1 LLPATAATCGI
12 LPEVRHIKIM
22 PEKTEQKTHA
32 PSSGAWRATA
42 LSSRRRWVLVILLFV
57 AALINYLDRATISV
71 ALPRISG
78 ELLLGPTA
86 KGVLLSAFFWSY
98 ALMQVPIGW
107 LADRV
112 SLRWLYAGSFALWS
126 LACGFTGLAGSL
138 AVLILLRIVL
148 GIGESIFLPG
158 SVKFVSLAFSPEER
172 GLPTAIFD
180 SGVRAGL
187 AIGAPLVAW
196 LVSSHGWR
204 NMFFLVGFSAL
215 VWILPWILAFPS
227 RLEPDRQAP
236 PPEAPPPAPRKPLTF
251 NRNLLGAS
259 LGFFCFGYYNY
270 LLVTWLPD
278 YLVEVR
284 HLTLLKAGFLAAI
297 PYVAWAVSEVAGG
310 WVSDRLVRRG
320 WNETRVR
327 KGMITVGFA
336 TGLLLIPAALVGNLT
351 ASIIL
356 LAGGSLVGMSS
367 PNLLVVFQAC
377 APHDEVGMWI
387 GFGNFIGNIG
397 GVLSPLLTG
406 ILITETGS
414 YTPGFALAPVIL
426 VAGLLAFWFIVGELK
441 PPETS
446 V

>member
-1 LLPATAATCGI
+1 MQENLG
-12 LPEVRHIKIM
+12 
-22 PEKTEQKTHA
+22 QK
-32 PSSGAWRATA
+32 SDA
-42 LSSRRRWVLVILLFV
+42 LSPGGWQAPAMSSTRRWVLVILLFV

-78 ELLLGPTA
+78 DLLLGPTA

-148 GIGESIFLPG
+148 GIGESIYLPG
-158 SVKFVSLAFSPEER
+158 SVKFISLAFSPEER

-196 LVSSHGWR
+196 LVSRHGWR
-204 NMFFLVGFSAL
+204 NMFMLVGFTAL
-215 VWILPWILAFPS
+215 VWVLPWILAFPS
-227 RLEPDRQAP
+227 RLRNEGETHQPQVAARS
-236 PPEAPPPAPRKPLTF
+236 PRKPLTF
-251 NRNLLGAS
+251 NRNLVGAS

-297 PYVAWAVSEVAGG
+297 PYIVWAVSEVAGG
-310 WVSDRLVRRG
+310 WVSDRLVRHG

-327 KGMITVGFA
+327 KGMITLGFA
-336 TGLLLIPAALVGNLT
+336 TGLMLIPAALVGNLT

-356 LAGGSLVGMSS
+356 LAGGSLVGLSS
-367 PNLLVVFQAC
+367 PNILVTFQAC
-377 APHDEVGMWI
+377 APHDEVGMWM

-406 ILITETGS
+406 ILISRTGS
-414 YTPGFALAPVIL
+414 YVPGFALAPIIL
-426 VAGLLAFWFIVGELK
+426 VAGLLAFWFVVGELK
-441 PPETS
+441 QPKPFA
-446 V
+446 

>member
-1 LLPATAATCGI
+1 
-12 LPEVRHIKIM
+12 M
-22 PEKTEQKTHA
+22 PENSGRKTSA
-32 PSSGAWRATA
+32 PSSSAWPSAA
-42 LSSRRRWVLVILLFV
+42 FSPGRRWVLVGLLFA

-71 ALPRISG
+71 ALPRISR

-112 SLRWLYAGSFALWS
+112 SLRWLYAALFALWS

-148 GIGESIFLPG
+148 GIGESIYLPG
-158 SVKFVSLAFSPEER
+158 SVKFISVAFSSQER

-196 LVSSHGWR
+196 LVSRHGWR
-204 NMFFLVGFSAL
+204 NMFMLVGFTAL
-215 VWILPWILAFPS
+215 AWVLPWVLAFPA
-227 RLEPDRQAP
+227 RPDSCGDERP
-236 PPEAPPPAPRKPLTF
+236 PAAPPPATRKTLTF
-251 NRNLLGAS
+251 NRNLLGAAA
-259 LGFFCFGYYNY
+259 GFFCFGYYNY

-297 PYVAWAVSEVAGG
+297 PYAAWAVAEVAGG
-310 WVSDRLVRRG
+310 WASDRLVRHG

-336 TGLLLIPAALVGNLT
+336 TGLMLIPAALVGNLT

-356 LAGGSLVGMSS
+356 LAGGSLVGMSC
-367 PNLLVVFQAC
+367 PNILVVFQAC
-377 APHDEVGMWI
+377 APRDEVGMWM
-387 GFGNFIGNIG
+387 GFGNFVGNIG

-406 ILITETGS
+406 ILISRTGS
-414 YTPGFALAPVIL
+414 FVPGFALAPAIL
-426 VAGLLAFWFIVGELK
+426 VAGLLAFWLIVGDLK
-441 PPETS
+441 PPNTAA
-446 V
+446 

>member
-1 LLPATAATCGI
+1 
-12 LPEVRHIKIM
+12 M
-22 PEKTEQKTHA
+22 PENTEQKTRA
-32 PSSGAWRATA
+32 PSPGDWQASAI
-42 LSSRRRWVLVILLFV
+42 SSRRRWVLVILLFF

-71 ALPRISG
+71 ALPSISG

-126 LACGFTGLAGSL
+126 LACGFTGFAGSL
-138 AVLILLRIVL
+138 GVLILLRIGL

-158 SVKFVSLAFSPEER
+158 SVKFISTAFSPEER
-172 GLPTAIFD
+172 GLPSAIFD

-196 LVSSHGWR
+196 LVSRHGWR
-204 NMFFLVGFSAL
+204 NMFMLVGFTAL
-215 VWILPWILAFPS
+215 VWILPWMLAFPS
-227 RLEPDRQAP
+227 SLKPRKRPPDAP
-236 PPEAPPPAPRKPLTF
+236 AAAPRKPLTF

-284 HLTLLKAGFLAAI
+284 HLPLLKAGFLAAI
-297 PYVAWAVSEVAGG
+297 PYIVWAVSELAGG
-310 WVSDRLVRRG
+310 WTSDRLVRHG

-356 LAGGSLVGMSS
+356 LSGGSLVGLSS
-367 PNLLVVFQAC
+367 PNILVVFQAC
-377 APHDEVGMWI
+377 APHDEVGMWM

-406 ILITETGS
+406 ILISHTGS

-426 VAGLLAFWFIVGELK
+426 VAGLLAFWFIVGDLK
-441 PPETS
+441 PPPPRE
-446 V
+446 

>member
-1 LLPATAATCGI
+1 
-12 LPEVRHIKIM
+12 M
-22 PEKTEQKTHA
+22 PENLEPQTPHA
-32 PSSGAWRATA
+32 PARNAWQAPA
-42 LSSRRRWVLVILLFV
+42 ISNWRRWGLVILLFV

-78 ELLLGPTA
+78 DLLLGPTA

-148 GIGESIFLPG
+148 GIGESIYLPG
-158 SVKFVSLAFSPEER
+158 SVKFISLAFSPEER
-172 GLPTAIFD
+172 GLPTSIFD

-196 LVSSHGWR
+196 LVSRHGWR
-204 NMFFLVGFSAL
+204 NMFMLVGFTAL
-215 VWILPWILAFPS
+215 AWVLPWILAFPS
-227 RLEPDRQAP
+227 SLNNRQREGPPDAP
-236 PPEAPPPAPRKPLTF
+236 ASAACKPLTF
-251 NRNLLGAS
+251 NRNLIGAS

-284 HLTLLKAGFLAAI
+284 HLTLLNAGFLAAI
-297 PYVAWAVSEVAGG
+297 PYIVWAVSELAGG
-310 WVSDRLVRRG
+310 WASDKLVRHG

-336 TGLLLIPAALVGNLT
+336 TGLMLIPAALVGNLT
-351 ASIIL
+351 ASMIL
-356 LAGGSLVGMSS
+356 LAGGSMVGLAAPNILVS
-367 PNLLVVFQAC
+367 FQAC
-377 APHDEVGMWI
+377 APHDEVGMWM

-406 ILITETGS
+406 ILISRTGS
-414 YTPGFALAPVIL
+414 YVPGFALAPLIL

-441 PPETS
+441 PP
-446 V
+446 VKVP

>member
-1 LLPATAATCGI
+1 
-12 LPEVRHIKIM
+12 M
-22 PEKTEQKTHA
+22 PENIESQTPHDPA
-32 PSSGAWRATA
+32 PTVWRAA
-42 LSSRRRWVLVILLFV
+42 AISSRRRWLLIVLLFT

-107 LADRV
+107 LSDRF
-112 SLRWLYAGSFALWS
+112 SLRWLYAASFALWS

-148 GIGESIFLPG
+148 GIGESIYLPG
-158 SVKFVSLAFSPEER
+158 SVKFVSTAFPPEER

-196 LVSSHGWR
+196 LVSRHGWR
-204 NMFFLVGFSAL
+204 SMFMLVGFSSL
-215 VWILPWILAFPS
+215 VWVLPWIMAFPS
-227 RLEPDRQAP
+227 RLNHRDPERDAAP
-236 PPEAPPPAPRKPLTF
+236 PLPPARKRLTF
-251 NRNLLGAS
+251 HRNLVGAS
-259 LGFFCFGYYNY
+259 IGFFCFGYYNY

-284 HLTLLKAGFLAAI
+284 HLTILKAGFLAAI
-297 PYVAWAVSEVAGG
+297 PYITWAVAELSGG
-310 WVSDRLVRRG
+310 WLADRLVRRG
-320 WNETRVR
+320 CNETRVR

-351 ASIIL
+351 ASIVL
-356 LAGGSLVGMSS
+356 LAAGSLVGLAS
-367 PNLLVVFQAC
+367 PNLLVVFQTC
-377 APHDEVGMWI
+377 APRDEVGTWM
-387 GFGNFIGNIG
+387 GFGNFVGNIG
-397 GVLSPLLTG
+397 GVLSPLITG
-406 ILITETGS
+406 ILISKTGS
-414 YTPGFALAPVIL
+414 YVPGFALAPIIL

-441 PPETS
+441 PPEAATS
-446 V
+446 SH

>member
-1 LLPATAATCGI
+1 MPENFERQTHTAASRVWQTVPI
-12 LPEVRHIKIM
+12 
-22 PEKTEQKTHA
+22 
-32 PSSGAWRATA
+32 
-42 LSSRRRWVLVILLFV
+42 SSRRRWLLIVLLFA

-148 GIGESIFLPG
+148 GIGESIYLPG
-158 SVKFVSLAFSPEER
+158 SVRFVSLTFPPEER

-196 LVSSHGWR
+196 LVARHGWR
-204 NMFFLVGFSAL
+204 NMFMLVGFSSL
-215 VWILPWILAFPS
+215 VWVLPWIAAFPS
-227 RLEPDRQAP
+227 RLNQKAP
-236 PPEAPPPAPRKPLTF
+236 ERELVIPADTARKRLTF

-259 LGFFCFGYYNY
+259 IGFFCFGYYNY

-284 HLTLLKAGFLAAI
+284 HLTLLRAGLLAAI
-297 PYVAWAVSEVAGG
+297 PYVVWAVAELAGG
-310 WVSDRLVRRG
+310 WFADWRVRKG

-351 ASIIL
+351 ASIVL
-356 LAGGSLVGMSS
+356 LAGGSLVGLSS
-367 PNLLVVFQAC
+367 PNLLVVFQSC
-377 APHDEVGMWI
+377 APRDEVGRWM

-406 ILITETGS
+406 ILISHTGS
-414 YTPGFALAPVIL
+414 YVPGFTLAPVIL
-426 VAGLLAFWFIVGELK
+426 VAGLLAYWFIVGELK
-441 PPETS
+441 PPE
-446 V
+446 VAA

>member
-1 LLPATAATCGI
+1 
-12 LPEVRHIKIM
+12 M
-22 PEKTEQKTHA
+22 PENTEQKMPA
-32 PSSGAWRATA
+32 PSSRTWQAAAISNW
-42 LSSRRRWVLVILLFV
+42 RRWALIGLLFF
-57 AALINYLDRATISV
+57 AALINYLDRATLSV

-78 ELLLGPTA
+78 DLHLDPTA

-98 ALMQVPIGW
+98 ALMQVPVGW

-112 SLRWLYAGSFALWS
+112 SLRWLYAASFALWS

-138 AVLILLRIVL
+138 AVLILLRIIL
-148 GIGESIFLPG
+148 GIGEAIYLPG
-158 SVKFVSLAFSPEER
+158 SIKFITITFSPEER
-172 GLPTAIFD
+172 GLPTGMFD
-180 SGVRAGL
+180 SGIRTGL

-196 LVSSHGWR
+196 LVTRHGWR
-204 NMFFLVGFSAL
+204 NMFMLVGFSAIAW
-215 VWILPWILAFPS
+215 VLPWILLFPS
-227 RLEPDRQAP
+227 RLSHAKRERPPDAP
-236 PPEAPPPAPRKPLTF
+236 KPAARKTLTF

-284 HLTLLKAGFLAAI
+284 HLPLLKAGFLAAI
-297 PYVAWAVSEVAGG
+297 PYLVWAVAEPTGG
-310 WVSDRLVRRG
+310 WLSDRLVRHG

-327 KGMITVGFA
+327 KGMITLGFA
-336 TGLLLIPAALVGNLT
+336 TGLMLIPAALVGNLT

-356 LAGGSLVGMSS
+356 LSGGSLVGLSS

-377 APHDEVGMWI
+377 APHDEVGMWM

-406 ILITETGS
+406 VLISRTGS
-414 YTPGFALAPVIL
+414 YTPGFALAPIIL
-426 VAGLLAFWFIVGELK
+426 VAGLLAFWFVVGELK
-441 PPETS
+441 PPKTAT
-446 V
+446 

>member
-1 LLPATAATCGI
+1 
-12 LPEVRHIKIM
+12 M
-22 PEKTEQKTHA
+22 
-32 PSSGAWRATA
+32 SSA
-42 LSSRRRWVLVILLFV
+42 RRWILVLLLFV

-78 ELLLGPTA
+78 DLLLGPTA

-126 LACGFTGLAGSL
+126 LACGLTGFSGSL
-138 AVLILLRIVL
+138 GVLILLRVVL
-148 GIGESIFLPG
+148 GVGESIYLPG
-158 SVKFVSLAFSPEER
+158 SVKFVSLAFSPTER

-196 LVSSHGWR
+196 LVSRRGWR
-204 NMFFLVGFSAL
+204 NMFMLVGFTAL
-215 VWILPWILAFPS
+215 VWVLPWILSFPS
-227 RLEPDRQAP
+227 RLNLAGQERRPDAP
-236 PPEAPPPAPRKPLTF
+236 ARTARKPMTF

-284 HLTLLKAGFLAAI
+284 HLTILKAGFLAAI
-297 PYVAWAVSEVAGG
+297 PYITWAAAEIAGG
-310 WVSDRLVRRG
+310 WASDRMVRLN

-327 KGMITVGFA
+327 KGMITLGFA
-336 TGLLLIPAALVGNLT
+336 TGLMLIPAALVGNLT
-351 ASIIL
+351 ASIVL
-356 LAGGSLVGMSS
+356 LAGGSLVGLSS

-377 APHDEVGMWI
+377 APEEEVGMWM

-397 GVLSPLLTG
+397 GVLSPFITGLL
-406 ILITETGS
+406 ISKTGS
-414 YTPGFALAPVIL
+414 FVPGFALAPIIL
-426 VAGLLAFWFIVGELK
+426 VAGLLAYWFIVGELK
-441 PPETS
+441 PPKTAT
-446 V
+446 

>member
-1 LLPATAATCGI
+1 MPD
-12 LPEVRHIKIM
+12 PEQQT
-22 PEKTEQKTHA
+22 PHA
-32 PSSGAWRATA
+32 PARSAWQAPA
-42 LSSRRRWVLVILLFV
+42 IPNWRRWTLVILLFT
-57 AALINYLDRATISV
+57 AALVNYLDRATISV
-71 ALPRISG
+71 ALPRISSD
-78 ELLLGPTA
+78 LLLGPTS

-98 ALMQVPIGW
+98 ALMQIPIGW

-148 GIGESIFLPG
+148 GIGESIYLPG
-158 SVKFVSLAFSPEER
+158 SVKLISLAFSPDER
-172 GLPTAIFD
+172 GLPTSIFD

-196 LVSSHGWR
+196 LVTRHGWR
-204 NMFFLVGFSAL
+204 NMFMLVGFTAL
-215 VWILPWILAFPS
+215 AWVLPWIVAFPS
-227 RLEPDRQAP
+227 SLNDRKRQP
-236 PPEAPPPAPRKPLTF
+236 LPEVPPPAQRKPMTF

-297 PYVAWAVSEVAGG
+297 PYIAWSVSEVAGG

-336 TGLLLIPAALVGNLT
+336 TGLMLIPAALVGDLT

-356 LAGGSLVGMSS
+356 LSAASLVGLSS
-367 PNLLVVFQAC
+367 PNILVVFQAC
-377 APHDEVGMWI
+377 APPDEVGMWM

-397 GVLSPLLTG
+397 GVLSPFITG
-406 ILITETGS
+406 VLISKTGS
-414 YTPGFALAPVIL
+414 FVPGFALAPIIL
-426 VAGLLAFWFIVGELK
+426 VAGLLAFWFVVEELK
-441 PPETS
+441 PPARRT
-446 V
+446 

>member
-1 LLPATAATCGI
+1 
-12 LPEVRHIKIM
+12 M
-22 PEKTEQKTHA
+22 PENLERQTSHA
-32 PSSGAWRATA
+32 PTGSAWQASRI
-42 LSSRRRWVLVILLFV
+42 SSRRRWVLVVLLFV

-78 ELLLGPTA
+78 DLLLGPTA

-138 AVLILLRIVL
+138 GLLILLRIVL
-148 GIGESIFLPG
+148 GIGESIYLPG
-158 SVKFVSLAFSPEER
+158 SVKFIRLAFSREER

-196 LVSSHGWR
+196 LVSRHGWR
-204 NMFFLVGFSAL
+204 TMFMLVGFTAL
-215 VWILPWILAFPS
+215 VWVLPWIVAFPS
-227 RLEPDRQAP
+227 RLNHEGQARRSDATALAARRP
-236 PPEAPPPAPRKPLTF
+236 MTF
-251 NRNLLGAS
+251 NRNLLGAG

-284 HLTLLKAGFLAAI
+284 HQTLLKAGFLAAI
-297 PYVAWAVSEVAGG
+297 PYIVWAVSEVAGG
-310 WVSDRLVRRG
+310 WMSDRLVRHG

-336 TGLLLIPAALVGNLT
+336 TGLMLIPAALVGNLT

-356 LAGGSLVGMSS
+356 LTGGSLVGMSS
-367 PNLLVVFQAC
+367 PNILVVFQTC
-377 APHDEVGMWI
+377 APRDEVGMWM

-406 ILITETGS
+406 ILISRTGS
-414 YTPGFALAPVIL
+414 YVPGFALAPIIL
-426 VAGLLAFWFIVGELK
+426 VAGLLAFWFVVGELK
-441 PPETS
+441 PPLRRT
-446 V
+446 

>member
-1 LLPATAATCGI
+1 
-12 LPEVRHIKIM
+12 M
-22 PEKTEQKTHA
+22 PENTDQKTRA
-32 PSSGAWRATA
+32 PSSGAWQASA
-42 LSSRRRWVLVILLFV
+42 LSSRRRWLLVVLLFV

-107 LADRV
+107 MADRT

-138 AVLILLRIVL
+138 GVLILLRIVL
-148 GIGESIFLPG
+148 GIGESIYLPG
-158 SVKFVSLAFSPEER
+158 SVKFISLAFSPEER

-196 LVSSHGWR
+196 LVSRHGWR
-204 NMFFLVGFSAL
+204 NMFMLVGFTAL
-215 VWILPWILAFPS
+215 AWVLPWILAFPS
-227 RLEPDRQAP
+227 SLKPRERQPDVSAP
-236 PPEAPPPAPRKPLTF
+236 PRKPLTF
-251 NRNLLGAS
+251 NRNLIGVS

-297 PYVAWAVSEVAGG
+297 PYIVWAVSEVAGG
-310 WVSDRLVRRG
+310 WMSDRLVRHG

-336 TGLLLIPAALVGNLT
+336 SGLLLIPAALVGNLT

-356 LAGGSLVGMSS
+356 LAGGSLVGLSS
-367 PNLLVVFQAC
+367 PNILVVFQTC
-377 APHDEVGMWI
+377 APHDEVGTWM

-406 ILITETGS
+406 ILISRTGS
-414 YTPGFALAPVIL
+414 YTPGFALAPIIL
-426 VAGLLAFWFIVGELK
+426 VAGLLAFWFIVGDLK
-441 PPETS
+441 PPKPAA
-446 V
+446 

>member
-1 LLPATAATCGI
+1 MI
-12 LPEVRHIKIM
+12 V
-22 PEKTEQKTHA
+22 
-32 PSSGAWRATA
+32 
-42 LSSRRRWVLVILLFV
+42 LLFT

-71 ALPRISG
+71 AMPRISG

-148 GIGESIFLPG
+148 GVGESIYLPG
-158 SVKFVSLAFSPEER
+158 SVRFVSLTFAPEER

-187 AIGAPLVAW
+187 AIGAPLIAW
-196 LVSSHGWR
+196 LVSRHGWR
-204 NMFFLVGFSAL
+204 NMFMLVGFSSL
-215 VWILPWILAFPS
+215 VWVLPWIAAFPS
-227 RLEPDRQAP
+227 RLNHTAQEPQ
-236 PPEAPPPAPRKPLTF
+236 RKARGHTARKRLTF

-259 LGFFCFGYYNY
+259 IGFFCFGYYNY

-284 HLTLLKAGFLAAI
+284 HLTLLRAGLLAAI
-297 PYVAWAVSEVAGG
+297 PYVVWAVAEICGG
-310 WVSDRLVRRG
+310 WFADRLVRGG

-356 LAGGSLVGMSS
+356 LAGGSLVGLSS
-367 PNLLVVFQAC
+367 PNLLVVFQSC
-377 APHDEVGMWI
+377 APRDEVGRWM

-406 ILITETGS
+406 ILISKTGS
-414 YTPGFALAPVIL
+414 FVPGFALAPIIL
-426 VAGLLAFWFIVGELK
+426 VAGLLAYWFIVGELK
-441 PPETS
+441 PPQATP
-446 V
+446 

>member
-1 LLPATAATCGI
+1 
-12 LPEVRHIKIM
+12 M
-22 PEKTEQKTHA
+22 PENYEQKTHVLS
-32 PSSGAWRATA
+32 PGAWQAPAMSGT
-42 LSSRRRWVLVILLFV
+42 RRWTLVVLLFV

-78 ELLLGPTA
+78 DLLLGPTA

-107 LADRV
+107 LADRA
-112 SLRWLYAGSFALWS
+112 SLRWLYAASFALWS

-138 AVLILLRIVL
+138 AVLILLRVVL
-148 GIGESIFLPG
+148 GVGESIYLPG
-158 SVKFVSLAFSPEER
+158 SVKFISLAFSPEER

-196 LVSSHGWR
+196 LVSRHGWR
-204 NMFFLVGFSAL
+204 NMFMLVGFTAL
-215 VWILPWILAFPS
+215 VWVVPWVLAFPS
-227 RLEPDRQAP
+227 RLKQEAQVRQPDAASRAV
-236 PPEAPPPAPRKPLTF
+236 RKSLTF

-297 PYVAWAVSEVAGG
+297 PYIVWAVSEVAGG
-310 WVSDRLVRRG
+310 WVSDQLVRQG
-320 WNETRVR
+320 SNETRVR
-327 KGMITVGFA
+327 KGMITLGFA
-336 TGLLLIPAALVGNLT
+336 TGLMLIPAALVGNLS

-356 LAGGSLVGMSS
+356 LAGGSLVGLSS
-367 PNLLVVFQAC
+367 PNILVVFQAC
-377 APHDEVGMWI
+377 APHDEVGMWM

-406 ILITETGS
+406 ILISRTGS
-414 YTPGFALAPVIL
+414 YVPGFALAPIIL
-426 VAGLLAFWFIVGELK
+426 VAGLLAFWFVVGELK
-441 PPETS
+441 PPKTAT
-446 V
+446 

>member
-1 LLPATAATCGI
+1 
-12 LPEVRHIKIM
+12 M
-22 PEKTEQKTHA
+22 PENTEQRTPVPA
-32 PSSGAWRATA
+32 SGAWQATA
-42 LSSRRRWVLVILLFV
+42 ISNWRRWVLIGLLFV
-57 AALINYLDRATISV
+57 AALINYLDRATLSV

-78 ELLLGPTA
+78 DLHLDPTA

-112 SLRWLYAGSFALWS
+112 SLRWLYAASFALWS
-126 LACGFTGLAGSL
+126 LACGFTGLAASL

-148 GIGESIFLPG
+148 GIGEAIYLPG
-158 SVKFVSLAFSPEER
+158 SIKFITIAFSPEER
-172 GLPTAIFD
+172 GLPTGMFD
-180 SGVRAGL
+180 SGIRTGL

-196 LVSSHGWR
+196 LVSRHGWR
-204 NMFFLVGFSAL
+204 NMFMLVGFSA
-215 VWILPWILAFPS
+215 VAWVLPWILLFPS
-227 RLEPDRQAP
+227 RLSRAERERTPD
-236 PPEAPPPAPRKPLTF
+236 APRPAARKTLTF

-284 HLTLLKAGFLAAI
+284 HLPLLKAGFLAAI
-297 PYVAWAVSEVAGG
+297 PYLVWAVAEPTGG
-310 WVSDRLVRRG
+310 WISDRLVRHGR
-320 WNETRVR
+320 NETRVR

-336 TGLLLIPAALVGNLT
+336 TGLMLIPAALVGNLT

-356 LAGGSLVGMSS
+356 LSGGSLVGLSS

-377 APHDEVGMWI
+377 APHDEVGMWM

-406 ILITETGS
+406 ILISKTGS
-414 YTPGFALAPVIL
+414 YVPGFALAPIIL

-441 PPETS
+441 PPKTAT
-446 V
+446 

>member
-1 LLPATAATCGI
+1 
-12 LPEVRHIKIM
+12 M
-22 PEKTEQKTHA
+22 PENSEKKTSA
-32 PSSGAWRATA
+32 PSSSAWRSAA
-42 LSSRRRWVLVILLFV
+42 FSPRRRWALVGLLFV

-112 SLRWLYAGSFALWS
+112 SLRWLYAASFALWS

-148 GIGESIFLPG
+148 GIGESIYLPG
-158 SVKFVSLAFSPEER
+158 SVKFISLAFSPEER

-187 AIGAPLVAW
+187 AIGVPLVAW
-196 LVSSHGWR
+196 LVSRHGWR
-204 NMFFLVGFSAL
+204 NMFMLVGFSAL
-215 VWILPWILAFPS
+215 AWVLPWMLAFPS
-227 RLEPDRQAP
+227 RLNHQNGQ
-236 PPEAPPPAPRKPLTF
+236 PAPKASAPATRKTLTF
-251 NRNLLGAS
+251 NRNLLGAA

-297 PYVAWAVSEVAGG
+297 PYAAWAVSEVAGG
-310 WVSDRLVRRG
+310 WASDRLVRHG

-327 KGMITVGFA
+327 KGMITAGFA
-336 TGLLLIPAALVGNLT
+336 TGLMLIPAALVGNLT
-351 ASIIL
+351 ASVIL

-367 PNLLVVFQAC
+367 PNILVVFQTC
-377 APHDEVGMWI
+377 APRDEVGMWM

-406 ILITETGS
+406 ILISRTGS
-414 YTPGFALAPVIL
+414 FVPGFALAPAIL

-441 PPETS
+441 PPNTAA
-446 V
+446 

>member
-1 LLPATAATCGI
+1 MPKSLEPQATPAPTPVAWQAARI
-12 LPEVRHIKIM
+12 
-22 PEKTEQKTHA
+22 
-32 PSSGAWRATA
+32 
-42 LSSRRRWVLVILLFV
+42 SSRRRWVLIILLFA

-71 ALPRISG
+71 ALPQISG
-78 ELLLGPTA
+78 ELFLGPTA

-138 AVLILLRIVL
+138 AALIVLRIVL
-148 GIGESIFLPG
+148 GVGESIYLPG
-158 SVKFVSLAFSPEER
+158 SVKFVSLTFPTEER

-196 LVSSHGWR
+196 LVSRHGWR
-204 NMFFLVGFSAL
+204 KMFMLVGFSSLAW
-215 VWILPWILAFPS
+215 VLPWIAAFPS
-227 RLEPDRQAP
+227 RLGRSGQQRNAAAPEPAAHR
-236 PPEAPPPAPRKPLTF
+236 RLTF

-259 LGFFCFGYYNY
+259 VGFFCFGYYNY

-284 HLTLLKAGFLAAI
+284 HLTILKAGFLAAI
-297 PYVAWAVSEVAGG
+297 PYIVWAVAEVAGG

-320 WNETRVR
+320 RNETRVR
-327 KGMITVGFA
+327 KVMITAGFA
-336 TGLLLIPAALVGNLT
+336 TGLMLIPAALVGNLT

-356 LAGGSLVGMSS
+356 MAGGSLVGLAS
-367 PNLLVVFQAC
+367 PNLLIVFQAC
-377 APHDEVGMWI
+377 APRDEVGMWM

-406 ILITETGS
+406 ILISATGS
-414 YTPGFALAPVIL
+414 YVPGFALAPIIL
-426 VAGLLAFWFIVGELK
+426 VAGLLAYWFIVGELK
-441 PPETS
+441 PPAPAI
-446 V
+446 

>member
-1 LLPATAATCGI
+1 MRGAAATCGI
-12 LPEVRHIKIM
+12 LPEVRHGKVM
-22 PEKTEQKTHA
+22 PKNTEQKTRA
-32 PSSGAWRATA
+32 PSSGAWQAPA
-42 LSSRRRWVLVILLFV
+42 ISSRRRWLLVVLLFV

-138 AVLILLRIVL
+138 GVLILLRMVL
-148 GIGESIFLPG
+148 GVGESIYLPG
-158 SVKFVSLAFSPEER
+158 SVKFISLAFSPEER
-172 GLPTAIFD
+172 GLPTSIFD

-196 LVSSHGWR
+196 LVSRHGWR
-204 NMFFLVGFSAL
+204 NMFMLVGFTAL
-215 VWILPWILAFPS
+215 AWVLPWILAFPS
-227 RLEPDRQAP
+227 HLKPGAQEP
-236 PPEAPPPAPRKPLTF
+236 PPVAPAARKPLTF
-251 NRNLLGAS
+251 NRNLVGAS

-284 HLTLLKAGFLAAI
+284 HLPLLKAGFLAAI
-297 PYVAWAVSEVAGG
+297 PYVVWAVSEVAGG
-310 WVSDRLVRRG
+310 WVSDRLVRHGR
-320 WNETRVR
+320 NETRVR

-336 TGLLLIPAALVGNLT
+336 TGLMLIPAALVGSLT
-351 ASIIL
+351 ASIVL
-356 LAGGSLVGMSS
+356 LSAGSLVGMSS
-367 PNLLVVFQAC
+367 PNILVVFQAC
-377 APHDEVGMWI
+377 APRDEVGMWM
-387 GFGNFIGNIG
+387 GFGNFVGNIG

-406 ILITETGS
+406 ILISRTGS
-414 YTPGFALAPVIL
+414 YTPGFALAPIIL
-426 VAGLLAFWFIVGELK
+426 VAGLLAYWFVVGELK
-441 PPETS
+441 PPKTAT
-446 V
+446 

>member
-1 LLPATAATCGI
+1 
-12 LPEVRHIKIM
+12 M
-22 PEKTEQKTHA
+22 PDNFEQLTHA
-32 PSSGAWRATA
+32 AASRVWRAVPI
-42 LSSRRRWVLVILLFV
+42 SSRRRWLLIALLFV

-148 GIGESIFLPG
+148 GIGESIYLPG
-158 SVKFVSLAFSPEER
+158 SVRFVSLTFPPEER

-196 LVSSHGWR
+196 LVTRHGWR
-204 NMFFLVGFSAL
+204 NMFMLVGFSSL
-215 VWILPWILAFPS
+215 VWVLPWIAAFPS
-227 RLEPDRQAP
+227 RLNHKAPEREPVI
-236 PPEAPPPAPRKPLTF
+236 PAHTARKRLTF

-259 LGFFCFGYYNY
+259 IGFFCFGYYNY

-284 HLTLLKAGFLAAI
+284 HLTLLRAGLLAAI
-297 PYVAWAVSEVAGG
+297 PYVVWAVAELAGG
-310 WVSDRLVRRG
+310 WFADWRVRKG

-327 KGMITVGFA
+327 KGMITLGFA

-351 ASIIL
+351 ISIIL
-356 LAGGSLVGMSS
+356 LAGGSLVGFSS
-367 PNLLVVFQAC
+367 PNLLVVFQSC
-377 APHDEVGMWI
+377 APRDEVGRWM

-406 ILITETGS
+406 ILISRTGS
-414 YTPGFALAPVIL
+414 YVPGFTLAPVIL
-426 VAGLLAFWFIVGELK
+426 VAGLLAYWFIVGELK
-441 PPETS
+441 PPE
-446 V
+446 VAA

>member
-1 LLPATAATCGI
+1 MFRAAVATCGI
-12 LPEVRHIKIM
+12 LPEFSLFSTM
-22 PEKTEQKTHA
+22 PESFGQMTNALFPSGWQA
-32 PSSGAWRATA
+32 PAMSSA
-42 LSSRRRWVLVILLFV
+42 RRWILVLLLFV

-78 ELLLGPTA
+78 DLLLGPTA

-126 LACGFTGLAGSL
+126 LACGLTGFSGSL
-138 AVLILLRIVL
+138 GVLILLRVVL
-148 GIGESIFLPG
+148 GVGESIYLPG
-158 SVKFVSLAFSPEER
+158 SVKFVSLAFSPTER

-196 LVSSHGWR
+196 LVSRRGWR
-204 NMFFLVGFSAL
+204 NMFMLVGFTAL
-215 VWILPWILAFPS
+215 VWVLPWILSFPS
-227 RLEPDRQAP
+227 RLNLAGQERRPDAP
-236 PPEAPPPAPRKPLTF
+236 ARTARKPMTF

-284 HLTLLKAGFLAAI
+284 HLTILKAGFLAAI
-297 PYVAWAVSEVAGG
+297 PYITWAAAEIAGG
-310 WVSDRLVRRG
+310 WASDRMVRLN

-327 KGMITVGFA
+327 KGMITLGFA
-336 TGLLLIPAALVGNLT
+336 TGLMLIPAALVGNLT
-351 ASIIL
+351 ASIVL
-356 LAGGSLVGMSS
+356 LAGGSLVGLSS

-377 APHDEVGMWI
+377 APEEEVGMWM

-397 GVLSPLLTG
+397 GVLSPFITGLL
-406 ILITETGS
+406 ISKTGS
-414 YTPGFALAPVIL
+414 FVPGFALAPIIL
-426 VAGLLAFWFIVGELK
+426 VAGLLAYWFIVGELK
-441 PPETS
+441 PPKTAT
-446 V
+446 